1 MSILSLVRSRLFIA
15 ALVLG
20 VALLVVAACNGDDD
34 DGDGDRE
41 TPAADETPAG
51 EETPAPPTP
60 APPTPVNAVPA
71 PTATPAPPAP
81 GGETAEIMMIPSIS
95 FDRSEL
101 TISADTDVTI
111 TADNTEEGVR
121 HNFSV
126 YTDDSAT
133 DNLGMT
139 EICNA
144 PCVDTVTL
152 NLAAG
157 DYFFRCEVHPSIM
170 TGALIVQ

>member
-1 MSILSLVRSRLFIA
+1 MPPNILRRTTGLRWAATSVILLGA
-15 ALVLG
+15 AL
-20 VALLVVAACNGDDD
+20 ALAACNGGGD
-34 DGDGDRE
+34 DGAE
-41 TPAADETPAG
+41 
-51 EETPAPPTP
+51 
-60 APPTPVNAVPA
+60 
-71 PTATPAPPAP
+71 
-81 GGETAEIMMIPSIS
+81 GGETAEIVMIPSIQ

-111 TADNTEEGVR
+111 TADNTEEGVS

-139 EICNA
+139 QICTA

-152 NLAAG
+152 NLATG
-157 DYFFRCEVHPSIM
+157 EYFFRCEVHPSIM
-170 TGALIVQ
+170 TGTMIVQ